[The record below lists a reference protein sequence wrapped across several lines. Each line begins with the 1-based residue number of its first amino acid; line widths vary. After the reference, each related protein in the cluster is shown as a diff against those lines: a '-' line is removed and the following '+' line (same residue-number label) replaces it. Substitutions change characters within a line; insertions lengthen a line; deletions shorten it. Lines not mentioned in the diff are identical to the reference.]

1 MLKKYLDKLQPYL
14 DKLKPYWEK
23 LRPQAQ
29 VAIAKGKHFYKHA
42 EVIAQQKWAQPRFRL
57 ISSLLG
63 ALVLG
68 VVIGMI
74 FAPSKN
80 DTENTHKTISV
91 DKTGIINLSLPGV
104 TLSPDVFE
112 FYQTGE
118 STAPIMLSV
127 PGRLAYNAERVKVI
141 SARAPGRVERIY
153 AFDGA
158 VVKEGDAVA
167 DFYSPDYVSAQTE
180 YILSSKMVAALN
192 KADVGTLYQDAKDTQ
207 EAAANH
213 LRILGGSNQ
222 DIQRLRTTG
231 LASPTFP
238 IRAPIQGVVIKRA
251 VDPGAYLN
259 TGDVLATIA
268 DPKNLWFV
276 GNVYEQDISKIHV
289 GDIFHLKVE
298 AFPER
303 DFVAKANYV
312 GASIDPTT
320 HALVI
325 RCEIENADGLLKPE
339 MFATGTLEV
348 GTTSAVVIPTSA
360 LIQARNA
367 RFVIIK
373 TGPESYSRLP
383 VYGFELNDHEFAVTD
398 GLTAHQTLLIK
409 GATLLNQRFAREE
422 D

>member
-14 DKLKPYWEK
+14 DKLNPYWEK

>member
-23 LRPQAQ
+23 IRPQAE
-29 VAIAKGKHFYKHA
+29 VALAKGKHFYKHA
-42 EVIAQQKWAQPRFRL
+42 EVIAKHKWAQPRFRL

-74 FAPSKN
+74 FAPSKD

-91 DKTGIINLSLPGV
+91 DKTGIINISLPGV

>member
-1 MLKKYLDKLQPYL
+1 MLKKYLEKLQPYL

-42 EVIAQQKWAQPRFRL
+42 EVIAKHKWAQPRFRL

>member
-23 LRPQAQ
+23 IRPQAE
-29 VAIAKGKHFYKHA
+29 VALAKGKHFYKHA
-42 EVIAQQKWAQPRFRL
+42 EVIAKHKWAQPRFRL

-312 GASIDPTT
+312 GASIDPIT

>member
-23 LRPQAQ
+23 IRPQAE
-29 VAIAKGKHFYKHA
+29 VALAKGKHFYKHA
-42 EVIAQQKWAQPRFRL
+42 EVIAKHKWAQPRFRL
-57 ISSLLG
+57 ISSLVG
-63 ALVLG
+63 ALIVG

-74 FAPSKN
+74 FAPSKD

-91 DKTGIINLSLPGV
+91 DKTGIINISLPGV

-112 FYQTGE
+112 FYLTGE
-118 STAPIMLSV
+118 SAAPLNLIV

-158 VVKEGDAVA
+158 PVKVGDPVA

-180 YILSSKMVAALN
+180 YILASKMVSALN

-213 LRILGGSNQ
+213 LRILGGSDQ
-222 DIQRLRTTG
+222 DIQRLRANG
-231 LASPTFP
+231 VASPTFP

-259 TGDVLATIA
+259 TGNVLATIA

-276 GNVYEQDISKIHV
+276 GNVYEQDISKIQV

>member
-23 LRPQAQ
+23 LRPQAE

>member
-1 MLKKYLDKLQPYL
+1 MLKKYLEKLQPYL

-367 RFVIIK
+367 RYVIIQ

>member
-23 LRPQAQ
+23 IRPQAE
-29 VAIAKGKHFYKHA
+29 VALAKGKHFYKHA
-42 EVIAQQKWAQPRFRL
+42 EVIAKHKWAQPRFRL

-91 DKTGIINLSLPGV
+91 DKTGIINISLPGV

>member
-1 MLKKYLDKLQPYL
+1 MLKKYLEKLQPYL

>member
-23 LRPQAQ
+23 IRPQAE

-180 YILSSKMVAALN
+180 YILSSKMVSALN

>member
-1 MLKKYLDKLQPYL
+1 MLKKYLEKLQPYL

-23 LRPQAQ
+23 LRPQAE

>member
-1 MLKKYLDKLQPYL
+1 MLKKYLEKLQPYL

-23 LRPQAQ
+23 ARPHAE
-29 VAIAKGKHFYKHA
+29 AALAKGQDFYQHA
-42 EVIAQQKWAQPRFRL
+42 EEVAKQKWAQPRFRL
-57 ISSLLG
+57 IASLVA
-63 ALVLG
+63 ALVVG
-68 VVIGMI
+68 VIIGMI

-91 DKTGIINLSLPGV
+91 DSTGIINISLPGV

-112 FYQTGE
+112 FYQTGV

-348 GTTSAVVIPTSA
+348 GTTTAVVIPTSA

>member
-23 LRPQAQ
+23 IRPQAE
-29 VAIAKGKHFYKHA
+29 VALAKGKHFYKHA

>member
-23 LRPQAQ
+23 IRPQAE
-29 VAIAKGKHFYKHA
+29 VALAKGKHFYKHA
-42 EVIAQQKWAQPRFRL
+42 EVIAKHKWAQPGFRL
-57 ISSLLG
+57 ISSLVG
-63 ALVLG
+63 ALIVG